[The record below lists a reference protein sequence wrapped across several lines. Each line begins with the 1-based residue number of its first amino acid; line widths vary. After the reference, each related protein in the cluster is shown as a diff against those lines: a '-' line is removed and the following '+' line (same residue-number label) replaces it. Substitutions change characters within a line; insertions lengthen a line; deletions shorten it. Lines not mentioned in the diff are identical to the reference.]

1 LLQTT
6 SMDKPDLPKPEP
18 NLPPPSSLQAPGK
31 ASRTVGRIAVAL
43 GIPLI
48 LIGLIV
54 AHLRTVAPVQIG
66 QVAPSFSLTTLQGQ
80 PFTLRE
86 PEDRLVVLNFFATWC
101 GPCQSEMPQLAAFAN
116 AHRERAALVLID
128 RGEGAA
134 LVEPFIHSFQF
145 QDATVV
151 LDHTDQLAAPYGV
164 TGQPE
169 TFIISPDGRVR
180 AHWLGPVTTAE
191 LDAALARW
199 GPHRV

>member
-1 LLQTT
+1 
-6 SMDKPDLPKPEP
+6 MDKPNLPKSEVDVPPPASLPKP
-18 NLPPPSSLQAPGK
+18 GT
-31 ASRTVGRIAVAL
+31 ASRTAGRIAVAL

-54 AHLRTVAPVQIG
+54 AHLHTVAPVQIG
-66 QVAPSFSLTTLQGQ
+66 QVAPPFTLTTLQGQ
-80 PFTLRE
+80 SFTLRE
-86 PEDRLVVLNFFATWC
+86 PDDRLVVLNFFATWC

-116 AHRERAALVLID
+116 AHRKRAALVLID

-134 LVEPFIHSFQF
+134 LVGPFIHQFHF

-180 AHWLGPVTTAE
+180 AHWLGPVTAAA
-191 LDAALARW
+191 LDAALVRW